1 MPYTVKV
8 SKLNYDG
15 LTTNY
20 DGLTTNYDGLT
31 TNYDKYIFV
40 IY

>member
-1 MPYTVKV
+1 MPYTVGV
-8 SKLNYDG
+8 SEFNYDG

-31 TNYDKYIFV
+31 T
-40 IY
+40 

>member
-1 MPYTVKV
+1 MPHIAKV
-8 SKLNYDG
+8 SAFNYDG

-31 TNYDKYIFV
+31 T
-40 IY
+40 

>member
-1 MPYTVKV
+1 MPHIVRV
-8 SKLNYDG
+8 SAFNYDG

-31 TNYDKYIFV
+31 TQL
-40 IY
+40 